1 MSTDFDAPVP
11 RKKTWSVERPASP
24 FEMHP
29 YNVGFISN
37 ALGFKLI
44 GVIFSEM

>member
-1 MSTDFDAPVP
+1 
-11 RKKTWSVERPASP
+11 
-24 FEMHP
+24 MHP

-44 GVIFSEM
+44 GVIFSEMWANIGRGLTLTIYQLQSSWYMGL